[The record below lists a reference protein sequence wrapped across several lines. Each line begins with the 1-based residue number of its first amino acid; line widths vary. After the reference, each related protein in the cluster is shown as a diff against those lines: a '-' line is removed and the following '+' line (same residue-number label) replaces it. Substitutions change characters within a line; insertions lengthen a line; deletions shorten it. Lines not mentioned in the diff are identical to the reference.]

1 MSFLKECVDKSITI
15 SEGIEV
21 VENLKIERT
30 TVIVFKIDRKIT
42 KGLIKR
48 RKVDRH
54 SKQGQEKTETQ
65 QKHNAEN

>member
-1 MSFLKECVDKSITI
+1 M
-15 SEGIEV
+15 
-21 VENLKIERT
+21 ENLKIERT